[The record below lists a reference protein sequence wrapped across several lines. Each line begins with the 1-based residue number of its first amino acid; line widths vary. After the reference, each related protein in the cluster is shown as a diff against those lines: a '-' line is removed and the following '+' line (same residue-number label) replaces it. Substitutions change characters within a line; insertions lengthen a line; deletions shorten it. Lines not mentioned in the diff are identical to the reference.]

1 MSKDNI
7 DSINSSDYRQD
18 NMSFLN
24 KNRFKLGVFGTNC
37 SNGCT
42 ITHAETTFE
51 PTYEHNVKIAQL
63 ADNLGFEMLVPV
75 GRWRHFGGTTKFNG
89 TNMEVYT
96 WATAMACNT
105 KEIMCFA
112 TSHVPTVHPILAA
125 KQAATIDQISK
136 GRFGL
141 NVVCG
146 WFKPEMEMFGVEQL
160 PHDDRYKMANEW
172 MEVVNRL
179 WTENDFDHR
188 GDFYKVDQG
197 FLSPKPIQNPRP
209 IVINAGSSPAGRD
222 FSARHADYNFLSIN
236 TFEQAAE
243 AANDI
248 TKRANE
254 YNRKCST
261 MSYGLICCRDTEKE
275 ANELYKN
282 IVDKGDWGA
291 TNTIIDLMLGENFSY
306 GDNKDAIKAMGERFI
321 AGWGSYPLVG
331 TPEKIVDEMLKISNL
346 GVEGYIVSWLDYLE
360 EMKYFG
366 EKVLPLMREAGL
378 RT

>member
-7 DSINSSDYRQD
+7 DSTNSSDYRQD
-18 NMSFLN
+18 NISFLN

-188 GDFYKVDQG
+188 GDFYKVDQ
-197 FLSPKPIQNPRP
+197 N
-209 IVINAGSSPAGRD
+209 INAAVLHILEKGIIFITSD
-222 FSARHADYNFLSIN
+222 E
-236 TFEQAAE
+236 FEC
-243 AANDI
+243 I
-248 TKRANE
+248 LP
-254 YNRKCST
+254 
-261 MSYGLICCRDTEKE
+261 MSKV
-275 ANELYKN
+275 K
-282 IVDKGDWGA
+282 DKSHF
-291 TNTIIDLMLGENFSY
+291 NLGESY
-306 GDNKDAIKAMGERFI
+306 DLTISEINDSNRRIVLSYEGSDDDSQKVDNDDVE
-321 AGWGSYPLVG
+321 SDN
-331 TPEKIVDEMLKISNL
+331 VDNVDDSSEDNSK
-346 GVEGYIVSWLDYLE
+346 E
-360 EMKYFG
+360 
-366 EKVLPLMREAGL
+366 
-378 RT
+378 

>member
-1 MSKDNI
+1 MVSKNKHIEGDTEP
-7 DSINSSDYRQD
+7 YRD
-18 NMSFLN
+18 VPIFNN
-24 KNRFKLGVFGTNC
+24 NRFKLGVFGSNC

-42 ITHAETTFE
+42 ITHAQTTFE
-51 PTYEHNVKIAQL
+51 PTYDHNVKIAKL
-63 ADNLGFEMLVPV
+63 ADSLGFEMLVPV

-105 KEIMCFA
+105 DKIMCFA

-125 KQAATIDQISK
+125 KQAATIDQISN

-172 MEVVNRL
+172 MEVVDRL
-179 WTENDFDHR
+179 WVEDDFDYN
-188 GDFYKVDQG
+188 GEFYRINQG
-197 FLSPKPIQNPRP
+197 FLSPKPIQKPRP
-209 IVINAGSSPAGRD
+209 VVINAGSSPAGRD
-222 FSARHADYNFLSIN
+222 FSARHADFNFLSIN

-248 TKRANE
+248 IKRAAE
-254 YNRKCST
+254 YNRKCGT

-275 ANELYKN
+275 AKQLYQN

-291 TNTIIDLMLGENFSY
+291 TNTIIELMLGENYSY
-306 GDNKDAIKAMGERFI
+306 GDNKAAIQAMGERFI

-331 TPEKIVDEMLKISNL
+331 TPEQIVDEMIKISNL
-346 GVEGYIVSWLDYLE
+346 GIEGYIVSWLDYLE
-360 EMKYFG
+360 EMEYFG
-366 EKVLPLMREAGL
+366 KKVLPLMREAGL
-378 RT
+378 RN